1 MHYIFDMD
9 GTLIDSMPTYSHI
22 LRYYLDTNG
31 LRYSSDLIKTVTPL
45 GFDGTAN
52 YFIEHLG
59 LKKTK
64 QEMERDFKAAML
76 DAYTYEIPAKPCV
89 SEALAALS
97 AAGHHL
103 HVLTASPHITV
114 DPCLARLGLT
124 PFFDHIWSSDDFSGL
139 VKADPEIYGVVA
151 ERLGVAPADCIFVD
165 DNLGAVTAA
174 AKAGMHAYGI
184 YDPSSE
190 EYVEEMK
197 KVAEKYIYHF
207 AELL

>member
-9 GTLIDSMPTYSHI
+9 GTLIDSMPTYSHT
-22 LRYYLDTNG
+22 LRNFLDVNG
-31 LRYSSDLIKTVTPL
+31 VTYAPDLIKIVTPL
-45 GFDGTAN
+45 GFGGTAD
-52 YFIEHLG
+52 YFMEHLG

-64 QEMERDFKAAML
+64 QEMEKEFKAAMFH
-76 DAYTYEIPAKPCV
+76 AYAYEIPAKLGV

-103 HVLTASPHITV
+103 HVLTASPHITI

-124 PFFDHIWSSDDFSGL
+124 PFFDNIWSSDDFPGL
-139 VKADPEIYGVVA
+139 IKANPAIYGVVA
-151 ERLGVAPADCIFVD
+151 ERLGVLPADCIFVD

-184 YDPSSE
+184 YDPSSK